1 MGTTQN
7 VLGMESKMTSW
18 FWIISISI
26 IVLGASAAAGIYLA
40 KRRIEKGLDV
50 YED

>member
-1 MGTTQN
+1 
-7 VLGMESKMTSW
+7 MTSW

-26 IVLGASAAAGIYLA
+26 IVLGGSAAGGIYLA
-40 KRRIEKGLDV
+40 KRRIEKGFDV